1 VLELLVIGLRLAQY
15 GGAVILLGTPL
26 FLLYGLRSTDALA
39 QTWPRRLLVAACAVV
54 AVTSAAGLVAQTGVM
69 AGSIVEGMKPASL
82 GFMITGTTLGPA
94 FLLRAGI
101 ALAALGLVL
110 IARPSRLLWGI
121 LVVAGLGAS
130 ASFAWT
136 GHGAATQGAG
146 HYPHM
151 IGAILHS
158 WAAALWLGALAALLI
173 MTLRHRS
180 GDSASDRVLHGALH
194 GFSGVGTAAVAVLVL
209 SGLVNSWFTV
219 GVDGIGRLVTT
230 PYGRLLLAKLALFG
244 LMVALAASNRF
255 HLTPDLAEALDDP
268 DDIRS
273 AVARLKRSLALET
286 LIAVA
291 LLGVVAVM
299 GTLAPVSAMDMDMG
313 M

>member
-1 VLELLVIGLRLAQY
+1 MLDLLVIGLRLAQY
-15 GGAVILLGTPL
+15 GGAVLLLGTPL
-26 FLLYGLRSTDALA
+26 FLLYGLRATDALA
-39 QTWPRRLLVAACAVV
+39 QTWPRRLLIAASAVV
-54 AVTSAAGLVAQTGVM
+54 AVASAAGLVAQTGVM
-69 AGSIVEGMKPASL
+69 AGSIVEGLKPASL

-94 FLLRAGI
+94 FLVRAGI

-121 LVVAGLGAS
+121 LVVAGLGIS

-136 GHGAATQGAG
+136 GHGAATQGVG
-146 HYPHM
+146 HYPHL

-173 MTLRHRS
+173 MTFRRRS
-180 GDSASDRVLHGALH
+180 CDPGSDRVLHGALR
-194 GFSGVGTAAVAVLVL
+194 GFSGVGTAAVGILVL
-209 SGLVNSWFTV
+209 CGLVNSWFTV
-219 GVDGIGRLVTT
+219 GIDRLGGLVTT
-230 PYGRLLLAKLALFG
+230 PYGGLLLAKLVLFG

-255 HLTPDLAEALDDP
+255 HLTPDLEDALDDP
-268 DDIRS
+268 DDVRV
-273 AVARLKRSLALET
+273 AVARLKRSLAAET

-291 LLGVVAVM
+291 LLAVVAVM
-299 GTLAPVSAMDMDMG
+299 GTLAPVSAMDMG